1 MWWEQQ
7 WLTRRIVLI
16 RPSKALTFSVIC
28 YWTWKLFLNMIIWVL
43 NKRWKML
50 SLCRRYERWQFRT
63 PLLENTAYSPA
74 VISLDLKTLPWLA
87 VLTKAYSMKAL
98 YCHRGTNLTEL
109 VSSRRLSL
117 RHFLFS
123 HYTGEVHFLRQDRH
137 ANKKRDGV

>member
-1 MWWEQQ
+1 MWWEHQ

-50 SLCRRYERWQFRT
+50 SLCRRHERWQFRT

-74 VISLDLKTLPWLA
+74 IISLDLKNAPMTGSLDKGLQHEGP
-87 VLTKAYSMKAL
+87 VLSPRHKPDWVSFKSSFEFEAL
-98 YCHRGTNLTEL
+98 FILVLHRWST
-109 VSSRRLSL
+109 
-117 RHFLFS
+117 FS
-123 HYTGEVHFLRQDRH
+123 QTRQAR
-137 ANKKRDGV
+137 

>member
-74 VISLDLKTLPWLA
+74 IISLDLKNAPMTGSPDEGLQHEGPILSPRHKPVWVSFKSSFEFEALFIL
-87 VLTKAYSMKAL
+87 VL
-98 YCHRGTNLTEL
+98 HRWST
-109 VSSRRLSL
+109 
-117 RHFLFS
+117 FS
-123 HYTGEVHFLRQDRH
+123 QTRQAR
-137 ANKKRDGV
+137 